1 MHLQKR
7 YNKDKIKEIAKDFEF
22 MTSMGSPMINDEA
35 KPMSAGGKTMHSWA
49 ST

>member
-7 YNKDKIKEIAKDFEF
+7 YDKDKIKEITKDFEF
-22 MTSMGSPMINDEA
+22 MTNYGSPANDPN
-35 KPMSAGGKTMHSWA
+35 KPMSAEAKTMHSWA